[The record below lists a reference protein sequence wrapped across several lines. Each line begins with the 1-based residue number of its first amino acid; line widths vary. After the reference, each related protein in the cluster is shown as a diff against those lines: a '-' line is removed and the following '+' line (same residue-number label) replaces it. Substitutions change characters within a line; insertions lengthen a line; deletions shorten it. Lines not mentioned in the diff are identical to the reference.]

1 MNIDFTWFTNQ
12 YGGLPLRLV
21 VNGIGLHV
29 RAQGNGAPAL
39 VFLHY
44 FGGSSRSWDDVIRKL
59 AAGYRC
65 IAPDLRGFGDS
76 AAPLRNYALDD
87 LVSDIARLIDAL
99 KLERY
104 TLVGH
109 DMGGKIALAFAA
121 REARAPG
128 QLASVVLVAPTPP
141 VPETVSY
148 TDWHLMLQSHSN
160 PSAGIQM
167 ARLIST
173 RPLTGPALARFVK
186 DHARTSRSAWQ
197 GWLTQGSREDIRE
210 IIDRVSVPVRIII
223 GEDDPIAHVDTLER
237 ELMRRLNCAEIVG
250 IRGAGHLLPL
260 EAPSA
265 VSNAIL
271 DFVSQKA

>member
-1 MNIDFTWFTNQ
+1 
-12 YGGLPLRLV
+12 LRLV

-29 RAQGNGAPAL
+29 RAQGSGTPAL

-59 AAGYRC
+59 AADYLC

-87 LVSDIARLIDAL
+87 LAGDIARLIDAL

-104 TLVGH
+104 TLIGH
-109 DMGGKIALAFAA
+109 DMGGKIALALAAQEA
-121 REARAPG
+121 RETHAVHEGRASA

-141 VPETVSY
+141 MPETVSH
-148 TDWHLMLQSHSN
+148 TDWRRMLQAHSN

-173 RPLTGPALARFVK
+173 HPLTGPALSRFVK

-210 IIDRVSVPVRIII
+210 RIGRVSVPVRIIV

-237 ELMRRLNCAEIVG
+237 ELLRQLNCAEIVG
-250 IRGAGHLLPL
+250 IRGAGHRLPL
-260 EAPSA
+260 EAPNA
-265 VSNAIL
+265 VSTAIL
-271 DFVSQKA
+271 EFVSQKA